1 MRDRPA
7 SAPPSANG
15 LFACATGCSGSPCA
29 APATGPGSPQPAA
42 RSNAPPYAESCLAVY
57 GRDSG
62 GHIQAAL
69 RQRERGGIRYRFPP
83 ADAAA
88 VAALPHRRRRNAGRE
103 VGSCPLPAVG
113 QHDRITAHPDNA
125 ARVTQARQLLCG
137 AGRPERDRRT
147 PIAAEG
153 AEISQFARDVRQEPA
168 LPTQPRRLACP
179 SPRGT
184 CGRCPAEVF
193 GWAQIVM
200 IRQPLLAMLAGRGV
214 PHGLTHTGL
223 PRCRPGS
230 APTVVL
236 RGGFRPRRRSASWAL
251 GERLDGVGRRSSEA
265 TGNRRATQRSTTPRA
280 ATARREPCRPVPRG
294 TSRSRSAPSRVP
306 RGTRQCRNDKARR
319 TGLC

>member
-1 MRDRPA
+1 VHRPRQTHFSHA
-7 SAPPSANG
+7 QP
-15 LFACATGCSGSPCA
+15 A
-29 APATGPGSPQPAA
+29 APARPVRRRLPGLAAA

-62 GHIQAAL
+62 GHIQATL

-88 VAALPHRRRRNAGRE
+88 VAALQHRRRRNAGRE

-168 LPTQPRRLACP
+168 LTTQPRRLACP

-200 IRQPLLAMLAGRGV
+200 IRQPLLAGREGRRTASSTPACAASGWTEPDAAHPERPGTAAPRSAAPPRERRQPGASLAGLFHVEHRAAD
-214 PHGLTHTGL
+214 PHRPVFHVEHDRQKRQSPANRALQTTGQGAL
-223 PRCRPGS
+223 SGAAGWP
-230 APTVVL
+230 A
-236 RGGFRPRRRSASWAL
+236 RRRCPSGSSA
-251 GERLDGVGRRSSEA
+251 
-265 TGNRRATQRSTTPRA
+265 
-280 ATARREPCRPVPRG
+280 AR
-294 TSRSRSAPSRVP
+294 
-306 RGTRQCRNDKARR
+306 
-319 TGLC
+319 

>member
-7 SAPPSANG
+7 SAPPSANA
-15 LFACATGCSGSPCA
+15 LVTCATGCSGSPCA

-62 GHIQAAL
+62 GHIQATL

-168 LPTQPRRLACP
+168 LTTQPRRLACP

-214 PHGLTHTGL
+214 PHALTHTGL
-223 PRCRPGS
+223 
-230 APTVVL
+230 
-236 RGGFRPRRRSASWAL
+236 RR
-251 GERLDGVGRRSSEA
+251 ERLDGVGRRSSEA

-294 TSRSRSAPSRVP
+294 TSRSRSGPSRVP

>member
-7 SAPPSANG
+7 SAPPSANA
-15 LFACATGCSGSPCA
+15 LVACATGCSGSPCA

-113 QHDRITAHPDNA
+113 QHDRITVRPDNA
-125 ARVTQARQLLCG
+125 ARVTQARQLLRG
-137 AGRPERDRRT
+137 AGRPERYRRT
-147 PIAAEG
+147 PIAAEDT
-153 AEISQFARDVRQEPA
+153 EVSQAARDVRQEPA

-184 CGRCPAEVF
+184 CDRCPAEVF

-200 IRQPLLAMLAGRGV
+200 IRQPLLAGRGGRRTPSPTPTCGRPAKV
-214 PHGLTHTGL
+214 QAWLGADGGAARRL
-223 PRCRPGS
+223 PTQAEIC
-230 APTVVL
+230 
-236 RGGFRPRRRSASWAL
+236 AL

-265 TGNRRATQRSTTPRA
+265 TGNCRATQRSTTPRA